1 MRFLTDK
8 YIKIKPRDDF
18 TSPKGGFGYS
28 FSNKLN
34 SDRLAENN
42 RPYFTVG
49 AVTTNTIDGAGSIGV
64 LFRTAPFCINRID
77 NDGRVCKSTKSQ
89 SQDDTSKI
97 LARRIEDYTYT
108 HTHN

>member
-1 MRFLTDK
+1 MRFPTDK

-64 LFRTAPFCINRID
+64 LFRTAPFCINRSPS
-77 NDGRVCKSTKSQ
+77 CKTTKSQ

-97 LARRIEDYTYT
+97 LAFRIEEFT
-108 HTHN
+108 HT